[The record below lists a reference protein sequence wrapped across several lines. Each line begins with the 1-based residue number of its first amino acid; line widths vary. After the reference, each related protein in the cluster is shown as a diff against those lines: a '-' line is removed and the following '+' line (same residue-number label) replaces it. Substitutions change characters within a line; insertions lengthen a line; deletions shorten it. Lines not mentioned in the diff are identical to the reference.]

1 MKSVITKALGASCV
15 AAVALGS
22 LVSPAA
28 AQDPHE
34 NELVS
39 SFQRTCDNITASV
52 NNPSNQGIKL
62 RASCLNSDGNSVP
75 TSIDLRGVHRNIANN
90 IVVMSPTSKWS
101 SNLAGCS
108 VTNVSPEMFSVE
120 IDITCSGQES
130 VISAFEITN
139 NNGSLS
145 YETDKI
151 YRLAAE
157 ALAGD
162 VEVNGAPINVDD
174 DLRKELEARIE
185 GLLRS
190 EDENPQSGNAS
201 RLMPRG
207 VSHILLDRN
216 PDYDQ
221 AMVIAITNQVND
233 FDGVGFTNGIVA
245 LYDNP
250 AEALTS
256 YENILAEQD

>member
-28 AQDPHE
+28 AQDPYE
-34 NELVS
+34 DVLVS
-39 SFQRTCDNITASV
+39 SFQRTCDNITAAVTV
-52 NNPSNQGIKL
+52 NGGPVQL
-62 RASCLNSDGNSVP
+62 RADCLTAEGNSAY
-75 TSIDLRGVHRNIANN
+75 TAINLRGVHRNINDHTVA
-90 IVVMSPTSKWS
+90 MSPTSRRS
-101 SNLAGCS
+101 SNLAGCGTTYLTPGTLHVDIGIS
-108 VTNVSPEMFSVE
+108 CHGVE
-120 IDITCSGQES
+120 SNLR
-130 VISAFEITN
+130 VHEITN
-139 NNGSLS
+139 NDGSFV
-145 YETDKI
+145 YETDKF

-157 ALAGD
+157 AAASD
-162 VEVNGAPINVDD
+162 VEVNGVPINVDD
-174 DLRKELEARIE
+174 QLRDELEARIE

-190 EDENPQSGNAS
+190 EDETPQSGNAS

-216 PDYDQ
+216 PDYYR
-221 AMVIAITNQVND
+221 AMVVSLSSYQED
-233 FDGVGFTNGIVA
+233 NGGGIIGTVE

-256 YENILAEQD
+256 YENILAEED